1 MPPRIDAH
9 HHFWNYTPE
18 EFDWIDDGM
27 AGLRRNFAPE
37 DLAPCLAE
45 AGIDGVVSVQARQ
58 TLAETDFLLSHA
70 RRHAFIR
77 GVVGWV
83 PLISAS
89 VGEDLARLAAQ
100 NPKLRAVRH
109 VLQGEPDERYMLR
122 DDFNR
127 GVARLAPLGLAYDL
141 LIFERHLPQTIEC
154 VDRHPGQVFVL
165 DHIAKPLVK
174 EGRIEP
180 WASEIRNLARRENVF
195 CKISGMVTEADYR
208 NWTEAQLQPYF
219 DTVLEAFG
227 PKRLMFGSDWP
238 VCLAA
243 TSYKAW
249 HSAVQHLA
257 EKLSDDEKAA
267 LFGGTAQKAYRLA

>member
-18 EFDWIDDGM
+18 EFDWIDDSM

-37 DLAPCLAE
+37 DLEPCLAE
-45 AGIDGVVSVQARQ
+45 VGIDGVVSVQARQ
-58 TLAETDFLLSHA
+58 TLEETEFLLGLA
-70 RRHAFIR
+70 RRHPFIR

-89 VGEDLARLAAQ
+89 VGEALARLAQ
-100 NPKLRAVRH
+100 SPKLRAVRH
-109 VLQGEPDERYMLR
+109 VLQGEADERYMLR
-122 DDFNR
+122 EDFNR
-127 GVARLAPLGLAYDL
+127 GVARLAPLGLAYDI
-141 LIFERHLPQTIEC
+141 LIFEWHLPQTLEF
-154 VDRHPGQVFVL
+154 VDRHPNQVFVL
-165 DHIAKPLVK
+165 DHVAKPPIR
-174 EGRIEP
+174 EGRLDP

-195 CKISGMVTEADYR
+195 CKISGMLTEADHHH
-208 NWTEAQLQPYF
+208 WTEAQLRPYF

-227 PKRLMFGSDWP
+227 PGRLMFGSDWP

-243 TSYKAW
+243 TSYKGW
-249 HSAVQHLA
+249 HSAAQRLA
-257 EKLSDDEKAA
+257 ENLSANEKAA